1 MTRGAFCLSLI
12 GPAAGS
18 AAQDP
23 FRISVDVDLV
33 ILHATI
39 RDGKGNVPANLRAE
53 DVEVYEDGVRQS
65 IRLFQHE
72 DSPVTVG
79 LVVDHSGSIRRKL
92 PDVVA
97 GARRFARFSN
107 PLDQMFVVNFNE
119 NVTMPLPATAPF
131 TNRPDLLEGAITSS
145 AAGGKTAL
153 YDAILAAL
161 VRLRMGTRDKR
172 VLIVISDGGDNASTH
187 SLADALKA
195 AALSSALIY
204 TIGIFEKEDPDRN
217 PRVLRQLAKTTG
229 GEAYFPNE
237 PAEVAGVCDRIA
249 LDIRRHYTIG
259 YFSSNGA
266 RDGGYR
272 SVRMVARQAG
282 KKLNTRVRAGYLAG
296 GGK

>member
-266 RDGGYR
+266 RDGRYR
-272 SVRMVARQAG
+272 SVRVVARQAG